1 VDGALPSG
9 ASGGDAASAGFT
21 VSTGGSTVL
30 GFSFTGGTIPAGC
43 GTLTSLS
50 FDGNASGLSGIVMSD
65 PSGNSI
71 EFDYYDGSSGPEF
84 GTATVQIIHN
94 SASPTV
100 DVYVDGGLAISG
112 FEYRTA
118 TGLLELP
125 TSFTVGI
132 APTGGEVI
140 ADFPFEL
147 VDGGSYVVVATG
159 LLGDTTT
166 PFGLAATAADF
177 NQADATVVGLNV
189 YHGSTDAPA
198 VDIWADDAPLLTSF
212 SYGDFSGPV
221 EVPAA
226 DYTLGVAP
234 AGGDIIA
241 AFTAPLSGLGGG
253 TAVVFASGFL
263 SGDDP
268 AFGLFAAL
276 TDGTVLTLP
285 SLDQDCAGEW
295 GGDAVVDACGVCGGT
310 ETDQAN
316 CSQYYTDLP
325 EETGESSLV
334 IIQNV
339 MGLEPGDEIGLFD
352 ANGVTESVEAGGT
365 PIYGNTLVGSGVYTG
380 GDQLEI
386 VGVASVDLS
395 DFGGPVLNGYVQ
407 GNPIV
412 YKVWKVA
419 DQMEYDAT
427 VEYSAGS
434 GDWGAVLT
442 VVSMLEPIFT
452 VVQVIDMNPY
462 QTNMVSLCVTPEDN
476 STTSLFSDLDI
487 LLISNDA
494 SEFYVP
500 EFGVDQ
506 VGSIDVTDG
515 FNCFLNGPDVQSVS
529 VEGLPVEDGTL
540 IELMPFMINIMPFL
554 PQECMPTSEV
564 FAGYEDQILIVK
576 NDASEYFVPA
586 FGVSTLDEMC
596 PGEGYAVFLNGGS
609 SVDFM
614 YPMGLASLSD
624 DLRDLNDDYKQRAH
638 RDDVN
643 LTGESH
649 LVIVDDISGKVQE
662 GDILRAYANDNL
674 VGSINIVD
682 EHLAGIRPIDLVA
695 HGSVDLSSWDGPVL
709 PGYDKGDQ
717 IELRLFSRQDQV
729 ELKVDID
736 LNVNVYGENEQMS
749 FGSAN
754 VYDAPA
760 IPTSFKLAQNYPNP
774 FNPVTTIEYNVANSS
789 FVTLEVYDVMGRL
802 VKTLVDNQWTVAGQ
816 TSGYSVNWNGVDD
829 RGQRVSAGL
838 YIYRLQSGSM
848 TTTNKMILLK

>member
-1 VDGALPSG
+1 M
-9 ASGGDAASAGFT
+9 ASFNVMPEVES
-21 VSTGGSTVL
+21 VSSV
-30 GFSFTGGTIPAGC
+30 
-43 GTLTSLS
+43 
-50 FDGNASGLSGIVMSD
+50 
-65 PSGNSI
+65 
-71 EFDYYDGSSGPEF
+71 F
-84 GTATVQIIHN
+84 G
-94 SASPTV
+94 
-100 DVYVDGGLAISG
+100 
-112 FEYRTA
+112 
-118 TGLLELP
+118 
-125 TSFTVGI
+125 
-132 APTGGEVI
+132 
-140 ADFPFEL
+140 
-147 VDGGSYVVVATG
+147 
-159 LLGDTTT
+159 
-166 PFGLAATAADF
+166 
-177 NQADATVVGLNV
+177 
-189 YHGSTDAPA
+189 
-198 VDIWADDAPLLTSF
+198 
-212 SYGDFSGPV
+212 
-221 EVPAA
+221 
-226 DYTLGVAP
+226 
-234 AGGDIIA
+234 
-241 AFTAPLSGLGGG
+241 
-253 TAVVFASGFL
+253 
-263 SGDDP
+263 
-268 AFGLFAAL
+268 
-276 TDGTVLTLP
+276 
-285 SLDQDCAGEW
+285 SLD
-295 GGDAVVDACGVCGGT
+295 
-310 ETDQAN
+310 
-316 CSQYYTDLP
+316 LI
-325 EETGESSLV
+325 LV
-334 IIQNV
+334 KN
-339 MGLEPGDEIGLFD
+339 
-352 ANGVTESVEAGGT
+352 
-365 PIYGNTLVGSGVYTG
+365 
-380 GDQLEI
+380 
-386 VGVASVDLS
+386 
-395 DFGGPVLNGYVQ
+395 
-407 GNPIV
+407 
-412 YKVWKVA
+412 
-419 DQMEYDAT
+419 
-427 VEYSAGS
+427 
-434 GDWGAVLT
+434 
-442 VVSMLEPIFT
+442 
-452 VVQVIDMNPY
+452 
-462 QTNMVSLCVTPEDN
+462 DN
-476 STTSLFSDLDI
+476 
-487 LLISNDA
+487 

-500 EFGVDQ
+500 DFGVDQ
-506 VGSIDVTDG
+506 VNNVMTGEGYKVFLDGPGS
-515 FNCFLNGPDVQSVS
+515 QSFT
-529 VEGLPVEDGTL
+529 VEGMASDASIMLTL
-540 IELMPFMINIMPFL
+540 DAYTFNLLGYL

-576 NDASEYFVPA
+576 NDGSDYYVPA

-643 LTGESH
+643 PTGESH

-736 LNVNVYGENEQMS
+736 LNVNIYGENEQMS